1 MANRPKGRGAKQRG
15 LRSDM
20 TMTARPP
27 VFLIQKGESNMA
39 KNFKMMLAFVLAL
52 VMLVGAAIPAFA
64 AETVWQGD
72 DAKLVI
78 TEGEEPYVYAIAQD
92 PTNNRW
98 YYETSNHTVKKEVTG
113 GGAIHI
119 FPMVDTTKHSGDW
132 TPDGIY
138 QSGVS
143 NFDVMYC
150 CDAVTGTDGEIY
162 YKRVNLEDSEYVSD
176 ADAKRLRAIV
186 ENAYPYVS
194 VEEAKAALKEAGFAQ
209 ADELDRS
216 ELIAA
221 TQAAIWTIANPDSGD
236 SYRYNKTATTA
247 QKLTWGGYMHEFAS
261 EIKNFTD
268 STTSRKYLS
277 NPNGVG
283 DRINA
288 LIDFYLAMEGVD
300 AKADQIVITKLDVL
314 NSKPADER
322 SADMDLVL
330 NVRLNHSG
338 DDDDTVAINVY
349 VGEEVV
355 KTVAVVAGQELYSI
369 PVTAAEGAEIKV
381 VVSGTQN
388 LERGVYFYQPK
399 PQDIDGDG
407 IATSREVSQNL
418 IGVASG
424 ETPVYAEASAKVEN
438 GDLVADKKAEKIE
451 GEDGKYEVSITV
463 PGGDAEEKHDEV
475 ILMVD
480 GSYSMDNEW
489 PAMKEAIN
497 TIGAAVLNNN
507 GNTQLT
513 LMAFGMGDNIVL
525 EHVTSADDLAAA
537 LGELPGNLLYG
548 RSSTNCEAGFTGV
561 AEYIANHDD
570 TLGKVD
576 VIFIS
581 DGNVNT
587 DETPRAFDAN
597 WQAWTKFGALT
608 VAQVAFEETVLYGE
622 NLPAAFTTVF
632 GDRFDGATQEEI
644 LDRAFGGEV
653 TDEEFIAFAEQLWTD
668 VYAYSKLTRG
678 EAYPVS
684 DAERAFVKYDK
695 ENGTYIQDLF
705 YYSTY
710 QSAYVTYG
718 DRWTRTPAAANAL
731 ADMEQVNHLYIVDYD
746 SKTAWMELGHDKS
759 TFILSSGIAGLVEA
773 LKSTITT
780 LATTPYN
787 NVTVTDYMSKWVN
800 INLESLK
807 IVDNVTGA
815 TLWTYNGGWAEG
827 VTPLTAESPIDVKL
841 VTGEELAAGG
851 LDVAGNM
858 NGDIY
863 LLTWRVKDGALLR
876 SDNYSMVYEVTVDTA
891 EEGYK
896 AGTLYPANGYTDL
909 TYTDPNGTNYTNEI
923 EVPNVKTE
931 APKPTTIRFNSGDAS
946 NISFM
951 LIDKATGAVEFLYK
965 IDIENQTSFEIPT
978 AEGKISAVFVKQS
991 TSGMFWFAEE
1001 VDEDVQNAVIEC
1013 LKANNPSYK
1022 GHNAIAFGA
1031 GDHELEFKKNKFV
1044 TYTFD
1049 GAATVAVDDAKTE
1062 DKTEDKTEV
1071 ETPVVNDAEA
1081 ETKVETEAETVK
1093 NNGNGNNKNKN
1104 KNNGNGNNK
1113 NKNKNKN
1120 K

>member
-1 MANRPKGRGAKQRG
+1 
-15 LRSDM
+15 M
-20 TMTARPP
+20 T
-27 VFLIQKGESNMA
+27 N
-39 KNFKMMLAFVLAL
+39 
-52 VMLVGAAIPAFA
+52 
-64 AETVWQGD
+64 
-72 DAKLVI
+72 
-78 TEGEEPYVYAIAQD
+78 
-92 PTNNRW
+92 
-98 YYETSNHTVKKEVTG
+98 
-113 GGAIHI
+113 
-119 FPMVDTTKHSGDW
+119 
-132 TPDGIY
+132 
-138 QSGVS
+138 
-143 NFDVMYC
+143 
-150 CDAVTGTDGEIY
+150 
-162 YKRVNLEDSEYVSD
+162 
-176 ADAKRLRAIV
+176 
-186 ENAYPYVS
+186 
-194 VEEAKAALKEAGFAQ
+194 
-209 ADELDRS
+209 
-216 ELIAA
+216 
-221 TQAAIWTIANPDSGD
+221 
-236 SYRYNKTATTA
+236 
-247 QKLTWGGYMHEFAS
+247 
-261 EIKNFTD
+261 
-268 STTSRKYLS
+268 
-277 NPNGVG
+277 
-283 DRINA
+283 
-288 LIDFYLAMEGVD
+288 
-300 AKADQIVITKLDVL
+300 
-314 NSKPADER
+314 
-322 SADMDLVL
+322 
-330 NVRLNHSG
+330 
-338 DDDDTVAINVY
+338 
-349 VGEEVV
+349 
-355 KTVAVVAGQELYSI
+355 
-369 PVTAAEGAEIKV
+369 
-381 VVSGTQN
+381 
-388 LERGVYFYQPK
+388 
-399 PQDIDGDG
+399 
-407 IATSREVSQNL
+407 
-418 IGVASG
+418 
-424 ETPVYAEASAKVEN
+424 
-438 GDLVADKKAEKIE
+438 
-451 GEDGKYEVSITV
+451 
-463 PGGDAEEKHDEV
+463 
-475 ILMVD
+475 
-480 GSYSMDNEW
+480 
-489 PAMKEAIN
+489 
-497 TIGAAVLNNN
+497 
-507 GNTQLT
+507 
-513 LMAFGMGDNIVL
+513 
-525 EHVTSADDLAAA
+525 
-537 LGELPGNLLYG
+537 
-548 RSSTNCEAGFTGV
+548 
-561 AEYIANHDD
+561 
-570 TLGKVD
+570 
-576 VIFIS
+576 
-581 DGNVNT
+581 
-587 DETPRAFDAN
+587 
-597 WQAWTKFGALT
+597 
-608 VAQVAFEETVLYGE
+608 
-622 NLPAAFTTVF
+622 
-632 GDRFDGATQEEI
+632 EEI
-644 LDRAFGGEV
+644 LNAVFAEEPTIAV

-668 VYAYSKLTRG
+668 VYAYSGLTRG

-705 YYSTY
+705 YYTTY
-710 QSAYVTYG
+710 KSAYVTYG

-731 ADMEQVNHLYIVDYD
+731 ADMEEVNHLYIVDYD
-746 SKTAWMELGHDKS
+746 AETAWMKLGHDKS
-759 TFILSSGIAGLVEA
+759 TFVLSSGIAGLVEA
-773 LKSTITT
+773 LGSTITT

-800 INLESLK
+800 IDLSTLK

-876 SDNYSMVYEVTVDTA
+876 SDNYSMVYEVTVDT
-891 EEGYK
+891 EENGYK

-1113 NKNKNKN
+1113 NKNKNNGNNKN
-1120 K
+1120 KNKNKNK

>member
-1 MANRPKGRGAKQRG
+1 
-15 LRSDM
+15 
-20 TMTARPP
+20 
-27 VFLIQKGESNMA
+27 MA
-39 KNFKMMLAFVLAL
+39 KNFKMMLAFVLAF
-52 VMLVGAAIPAFA
+52 VMVATIAMPVFA
-64 AETVWQGD
+64 AETIWQGD
-72 DAKLVI
+72 DAELNI
-78 TEGEEPYVYAIAQD
+78 AAGEGAYVYAIAQD
-92 PTNNRW
+92 PDNNRW

-119 FPMVDTTKHSGDW
+119 FPMVDTTKVTGDW

-143 NFDVMYC
+143 NYDVMYC
-150 CDAVTGTDGEIY
+150 CDATTGTDGEIY

-176 ADAKRLRAIV
+176 ANAKKLRAIV
-186 ENAYPYVS
+186 ANAYPYVS

-261 EIKNFTD
+261 EITNFTD
-268 STTSRKYLS
+268 STSSRKYLS

-283 DRINA
+283 DRVNA

-300 AKADQIVITKLDVL
+300 AEAGQIVISQLDIMNTKPV
-314 NSKPADER
+314 DER
-322 SADMDLVL
+322 SAKMNFVL

-338 DDDDTVAINVY
+338 DADDSVVINVY
-349 VGEEVV
+349 VGETVA
-355 KTVAVVAGQELYSI
+355 KTVDVVAGQELYSI
-369 PVTAAEGAEIKV
+369 PVTATEGAEVKV

-418 IGVASG
+418 IGVASD
-424 ETPVYAEASAKVEN
+424 ETPVYAEAFAKVEN
-438 GDLVADKKAEKIE
+438 GDLVADKKAEEI
-451 GEDGKYEVSITV
+451 EDGKYEVSITV
-463 PGGDAEEKHDEV
+463 PGGDAEESHDEV

-513 LMAFGMGDNIVL
+513 LMAFGMADNEVL
-525 EHVTSADDLAAA
+525 VHVKSAADLEAA

-561 AEYIANHDD
+561 AEYIANHDE

-587 DETPRAFDAN
+587 DETSRAFDAN
-597 WQAWTKFGALT
+597 WQTWTKFGAST

-632 GDRFDGATQEEI
+632 GDRFNGAATKEEI

-668 VYAYSKLTRG
+668 VYAYSGLTRG

-705 YYSTY
+705 YYTTY
-710 QSAYVTYG
+710 KSAYVTYG

-746 SKTAWMELGHDKS
+746 SESAWMKLGHDKS
-759 TFILSSGIAGLVEA
+759 TFVLSSGIAGLVEA
-773 LKSTITT
+773 LGSTITT

-800 INLESLK
+800 IDLDTLK
-807 IVDNVTGA
+807 IVDNVTGDII
-815 TLWTYNGGWAEG
+815 WTYANGWAEG

-841 VTGEELAAGG
+841 VSGAELAAGG
-851 LDVAGNM
+851 PDVAGNM
-858 NGDIY
+858 SGAIY

-896 AGTLYPANGYTDL
+896 AGTQYPANGYTDL
-909 TYTDPNGTNYTNEI
+909 TYTAPDGTNYTNEI
-923 EVPNVKTE
+923 EVPT
-931 APKPTTIRFNSGDAS
+931 
-946 NISFM
+946 
-951 LIDKATGAVEFLYK
+951 
-965 IDIENQTSFEIPT
+965 
-978 AEGKISAVFVKQS
+978 
-991 TSGMFWFAEE
+991 
-1001 VDEDVQNAVIEC
+1001 
-1013 LKANNPSYK
+1013 
-1022 GHNAIAFGA
+1022 
-1031 GDHELEFKKNKFV
+1031 
-1044 TYTFD
+1044 
-1049 GAATVAVDDAKTE
+1049 
-1062 DKTEDKTEV
+1062 
-1071 ETPVVNDAEA
+1071 
-1081 ETKVETEAETVK
+1081 VETEK
-1093 NNGNGNNKNKN
+1093 KDHGGCDKPNHGGCDKPNDKPNHGGCDKPNDKPNHDGCDKPNYGGCDKPNYGGCDKPSYSGCNKPSYSICNK
-1104 KNNGNGNNK
+1104 
-1113 NKNKNKN
+1113 
-1120 K
+1120 

>member
-1 MANRPKGRGAKQRG
+1 MVA
-15 LRSDM
+15 
-20 TMTARPP
+20 TTAVP
-27 VFLIQKGESNMA
+27 VFAELTLDNGNTWRGDEVQHSFETGEY
-39 KNFKMMLAFVLAL
+39 
-52 VMLVGAAIPAFA
+52 
-64 AETVWQGD
+64 
-72 DAKLVI
+72 
-78 TEGEEPYVYAIAQD
+78 PYVYAIAQD
-92 PTNNRW
+92 KANNVL
-98 YYETSNHTVKKEVTG
+98 YYETSSHAVQLTG
-113 GGAIHI
+113 GGAVHI
-119 FPMVDTTKHSGDW
+119 FPMVDTTKVTGQW
-132 TPDGIY
+132 IPDGIY
-138 QSGVS
+138 NSGVS
-143 NFDVMYC
+143 NYDVMYC
-150 CDAVTGTDGEIY
+150 CDATTSTADGIS

-186 ENAYPYVS
+186 SNAYPYVS
-194 VEEAKAALKEAGFAQ
+194 VEEAKAALTEAGFAQ
-209 ADELDRS
+209 AEELDRS

-261 EIKNFTD
+261 EITNFTD
-268 STTSRKYLS
+268 STTSRQYLS

-283 DRINA
+283 DRIDA
-288 LIDFYLAMEGVD
+288 LIDFYLAMEGSNAD
-300 AKADQIVITKLDVL
+300 AGQIVITKLDVL
-314 NSKPADER
+314 NSKPADKR
-322 SADMDLVL
+322 SAGMDLVL

-338 DDDDTVAINVY
+338 DADDTVAIDVY

-355 KTVAVVAGQELYSI
+355 ETVGVVAGQELYSI

-388 LERGVYFYQPK
+388 LEKGVYFYQPK

-418 IGVASG
+418 IGVANG
-424 ETPVYAEASAKVEN
+424 ETPVYAEAFAKVEN
-438 GDLVADKKAEKIE
+438 GDLVADKKAEEI
-451 GEDGKYEVSITV
+451 EDGKYEVSITV

-497 TIGAAVLNNN
+497 AIGAAVLNNN

-525 EHVTSADDLAAA
+525 EHVKSVADLAAA

-561 AEYIANHDD
+561 AEYIENHDD

-581 DGNVNT
+581 DGNLNT

-597 WQAWTKFGALT
+597 WQTWTKFGALF
-608 VAQVAFEETVLYGE
+608 VAQAAFEETLAYGE

-632 GDRFDGATQEEI
+632 GNRFDGMTNEEI
-644 LDRAFGGEV
+644 LNAVFAEEPTITV
-653 TDEEFIAFAEQLWTD
+653 TDAEFIAFAEQLWTD
-668 VYAYSKLTRG
+668 VYAYSGLTRG
-678 EAYPVS
+678 AKHPVS
-684 DAERAFVKYDK
+684 DVERAFVKYDK

-705 YYSTY
+705 YYTTY
-710 QSAYVTYG
+710 KSAYVTYG

-731 ADMEQVNHLYIVDYD
+731 ADMDEVNHLYIVDYD
-746 SKTAWMELGHDKS
+746 AETAWMKLGHEKS
-759 TFILSSGIAGLVEA
+759 TFVLSSGIAGLVEA
-773 LKSTITT
+773 LGSTITT

-800 INLESLK
+800 IDFNTLK

-815 TLWTYNGGWAEG
+815 TLWTYNDGWADG

-851 LDVAGNM
+851 PDVAGNM

-891 EEGYK
+891 EDGYK

-923 EVPNVKTE
+923 EVP
-931 APKPTTIRFNSGDAS
+931 D
-946 NISFM
+946 
-951 LIDKATGAVEFLYK
+951 
-965 IDIENQTSFEIPT
+965 
-978 AEGKISAVFVKQS
+978 
-991 TSGMFWFAEE
+991 
-1001 VDEDVQNAVIEC
+1001 
-1013 LKANNPSYK
+1013 
-1022 GHNAIAFGA
+1022 
-1031 GDHELEFKKNKFV
+1031 
-1044 TYTFD
+1044 
-1049 GAATVAVDDAKTE
+1049 
-1062 DKTEDKTEV
+1062 
-1071 ETPVVNDAEA
+1071 
-1081 ETKVETEAETVK
+1081 VETEK
-1093 NNGNGNNKNKN
+1093 KDHGGCDKPNDKPNHGGCDKPNDKPNHGGCDKPNGKPNHGGCDKPNNKPNHRGCDKPNRTEDRRGGKECSNKHKQRSSRN
-1104 KNNGNGNNK
+1104 H
-1113 NKNKNKN
+1113 
-1120 K
+1120 